1 MKIKEITESKR
12 LNEGIPILG
21 AFLDLLISA
30 SPAGGWGST
39 RSPADEVYRGALEQG
54 INKGLAIADASAQAA
69 EIAQEFNDA
78 LWTTPGSQ
86 AVDSIWSKYAVN
98 APRDIAQE
106 FNRIRG
112 IPDFITKTN
121 NLVSDA
127 GAAAK
132 VAAKGVYNSAQ
143 ELASDLSSVVKNNVS
158 PQTLSKIASVS
169 VKYALPAAAII
180 ALLYGG
186 SKLYSYLRNKKTSKT
201 TSALATESAGGMS
214 AGSIATVANP
224 TVARSKKKAKSVS
237 ALDSNVSLFG
247 GKTIKR

>member
-1 MKIKEITESKR
+1 MKVNEITESKR
-12 LNEGIPILG
+12 LDEGIPVLG
-21 AFLDLLISA
+21 AFLELLIGA
-30 SPAGGWGST
+30 DPAGGWGSG
-39 RSPADEVYRGALEQG
+39 RSPADEVYRGAFQQG
-54 INKGLAIADASAQAA
+54 ISKGLATADASKQAA

-78 LWTTPGSQ
+78 LWTTPGSST
-86 AVDSIWSKYAVN
+86 VNNIWTKYAVN
-98 APRDIAQE
+98 APRDVAQE

-112 IPDFITKTN
+112 IPDFITNTN

-127 GAAAK
+127 AAATQ

-143 ELASDLSSVVKNNVS
+143 ELASDLSNVVKNNVTT
-158 PQTLSKIASVS
+158 QTLSKIASVG

-186 SKLYSYLRNKKTSKT
+186 SKLYNYLRNKNTSKT
-201 TSALATESAGGMS
+201 TSVPAIESATGMGT
-214 AGSIATVANP
+214 GSIATVSNP